1 MKKLSK
7 MRNSFRSERETVSQ
21 DNRDSGI
28 RFRQREE
35 DMGNIFAGSEIVEI
49 GVQIEKNG
57 KDFYEAISAQS
68 KNALAKDVFQFL
80 AGEEAKHI
88 EIFKNI
94 LGSVEKYAP
103 SEAYPG
109 EYFAYMNAL
118 ASEHIFTQKDKGREI
133 AQKTQSDKE
142 AVDLG
147 IGFEKDSII
156 FYEGM
161 KKVVPDYD
169 HKIVDALIEQEH
181 KHLLQLTELK
191 INLK

>member
-1 MKKLSK
+1 
-7 MRNSFRSERETVSQ
+7 
-21 DNRDSGI
+21 
-28 RFRQREE
+28 
-35 DMGNIFAGSEIVEI
+35 MGNIFAGSEIVEI

-57 KDFYEAISAQS
+57 KDFYETLSNQS
-68 KNALAKDVFQFL
+68 KNPKAKEVFQFL

-94 LGSVEKYAP
+94 LGEVEKYAP
-103 SEAYPG
+103 PEAYPG

-118 ASEHIFTQKDKGREI
+118 AGEHIFTQKDKGIQI
-133 AQKTQSDKE
+133 ARNTKSDKE

-147 IGFEKDSII
+147 IGFEKESIL

-169 HKIVDALIEQEH
+169 HKIVDSLIEQEH